1 MSSLPTWLIG
11 YALPDMTAFVKR
23 FEVRWSDLDMNRH
36 MRNTA
41 YSEYCIDVRI
51 SFLREQGFPVV
62 EFGRRQIGPVIVRE
76 ETRYMREIGA
86 GETFEIDF
94 RLAGFAPD
102 GSRWRVQHE
111 VRRGDGKRS
120 ALVRIDGVWLDL
132 ARRRPVPPPPE
143 LYEAFRTL
151 ERTDDFE
158 ELTPVRREG

>member
-1 MSSLPTWLIG
+1 M
-11 YALPDMTAFVKR
+11 AAFVKR
-23 FEVRWSDLDMNRH
+23 FEVRWSDLDVNRH

-41 YSEYCIDVRI
+41 YSQYCIDVRI
-51 SFLREQGFPVV
+51 SFLKEHGFPVG

-76 ETRYMREIGA
+76 ETRYEREIGA
-86 GETFEIDF
+86 GETFQIDF

-120 ALVRIDGVWLDL
+120 AVVRIDGVWLDL

-151 ERTDDFE
+151 ERTEDFE
-158 ELTPVRREG
+158 ELKPVRRRG